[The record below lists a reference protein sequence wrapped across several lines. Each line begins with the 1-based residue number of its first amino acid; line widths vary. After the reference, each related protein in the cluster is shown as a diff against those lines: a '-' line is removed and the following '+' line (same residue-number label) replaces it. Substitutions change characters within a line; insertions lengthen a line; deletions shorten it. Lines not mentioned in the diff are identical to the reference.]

1 MHTCDITPR
10 GYTRTSLT
18 HQVGLSLTCHTGW
31 LSLLARPPGDLVFL
45 TSDGIADNF
54 DPVMRKQA
62 LASALPS
69 KSPRASAAAQAAAQ
83 AALSGPMDLTS
94 HLYDNLC
101 PASPA
106 TCHARAMA
114 DMSKVLR
121 GACSKQQQQI
131 RLQPPRSLQQQEM
144 EQKQQQ
150 PGAVCGPGPVCI
162 ESIDASLA
170 TSTGSS
176 GGGSGQQPLGT
187 GSSNKSALSE
197 LPAFTEGAAL
207 TPQAAVDALMA
218 FATAVTDAQRR
229 VLEEAGATSSRQ
241 QEVADILAN
250 LPGKL
255 DHACVV
261 AYKVGS

>member
-1 MHTCDITPR
+1 M
-10 GYTRTSLT
+10 
-18 HQVGLSLTCHTGW
+18 
-31 LSLLARPPGDLVFL
+31 FL

-69 KSPRASAAAQAAAQ
+69 KSPRASAAAQAA
-83 AALSGPMDLTS
+83 LSGPPDLTS

-121 GACSKQQQQI
+121 SACSKQQQQV
-131 RLQPPRSLQQQEM
+131 RLQPPPRQLQQQET

-207 TPQAAVDALMA
+207 TPRAAVDALMA

-229 VLEEAGATSSRQ
+229 VLEEAGAASSRQ
-241 QEVADILAN
+241 QDVADILAN